1 MSNPIPISLLLYNTF
16 SEYFK
21 KVENDI
27 LSSVKSNH
35 IIIDKENYIKE
46 KFGNNK
52 YNYDTFLTLSNS
64 YSVEWNEMN
73 SSNENLIK
81 KEFKSMKKLEFKRYV
96 ESLNF
101 YLNEQ
106 SKELIA
112 TLTCTKKYNKL
123 DDYYASSRLISL
135 YEATDDT
142 VINVFNIL
150 RYMNYFDFDSNLFLK
165 YIEKYYD
172 NPYEF
177 ILLSVKDRIGDLPFL
192 KNEFYIL
199 CELLNIQ
206 ISYESLKS
214 VLEHLL
220 LNKSYPEDYK
230 INYFKEKMPDF
241 IDIMNK
247 NGIEFNRY
255 LSVN

>member
-1 MSNPIPISLLLYNTF
+1 MSNPIQLSLLLYCTF

-21 KVENDI
+21 KVENEI

-52 YNYDTFLTLSNS
+52 YNYDTFLALSNS
-64 YSVEWNEMN
+64 YTSDWNELN
-73 SSNENLIK
+73 SHNETLIK
-81 KEFKSMKKLEFKRYV
+81 KEFKAMKELEFKRYV

-101 YLNEQ
+101 YLNEE

-112 TLTCTKKYNKL
+112 TFTCIKNYNPL
-123 DDYYASSRLISL
+123 DDYHASSRLISL

-150 RYMNYFDFDSNLFLK
+150 RYMNYLSFDSTLFLK

-177 ILLSVKDRIGDLPFL
+177 ILLSVKDRIGDFPFL
-192 KNEFYIL
+192 KNEFYAL

-214 VLEHLL
+214 VLDHLL
-220 LNKSYPEDYK
+220 LNKSCPQDYE
-230 INYFKEKMPDF
+230 INYFKDKMPDF

-247 NGIEFNRY
+247 NGIDFNRY